1 MTGNSY
7 TFLTL
12 KMVVFVKSDQ
22 QVFLSSLSFNLETNS
37 RSNNCELQV
46 NKQ

>member
-7 TFLTL
+7 MFLTL

-22 QVFLSSLSFNLETNS
+22 QVFLSSFEFQLRNQLE
-37 RSNNCELQV
+37 V
-46 NKQ
+46 KQL